1 MKFLQN
7 RWLVAALAVSALVM
21 LAINLSQPILK
32 KRREQARL
40 AAQIATAAR
49 AATAAPAA
57 ITNTVADSSST
68 NQAFAQS
75 LAPMDQP
82 YFRARMTE
90 WLDNPRR
97 DPFTA
102 ANVRRTGS
110 AARGP
115 VASDVLTMQAT
126 WRQTDG
132 FVVVINGEV
141 LTAGETI
148 LGFTVAQ
155 IETDRVLL
163 KGPNGTEEISFAVP
177 AGAEPLETPSPEPA
191 PAAPKL

>member
-7 RWLVAALAVSALVM
+7 RWLVAALGLSALAM
-21 LAINLSQPILK
+21 LVINITQPILK
-32 KRREQARL
+32 KRQEQARR
-40 AAQIATAAR
+40 AAQIVAAAR
-49 AATAAPAA
+49 AATAAPAG
-57 ITNTVADSSST
+57 ITNTVAGSST
-68 NQAFAQS
+68 NQVFVES

-191 PAAPKL
+191 PATPKL